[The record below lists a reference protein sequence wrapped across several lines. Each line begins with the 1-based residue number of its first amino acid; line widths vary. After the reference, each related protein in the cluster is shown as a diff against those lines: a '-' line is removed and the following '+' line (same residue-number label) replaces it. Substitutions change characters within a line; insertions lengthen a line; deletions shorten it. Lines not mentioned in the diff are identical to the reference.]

1 MTRWLPFPLM
11 SAFLLVAWLL
21 LNQSLSAG
29 HVVLGCILA
38 ITGGWLLGAVE
49 APHGR
54 IRRPVAAVRLASR
67 VLLDIVRSNI
77 AVARFI
83 LNLAP
88 HPPASGF
95 VRIPLDIRHPY
106 GLAALACII
115 TATPGTIWVDF
126 DSADTTLTI
135 HVLDLVDEDEWIRTI
150 KNRYERLLREIFE

>member
-1 MTRWLPFPLM
+1 M
-11 SAFLLVAWLL
+11 
-21 LNQSLSAG
+21 
-29 HVVLGCILA
+29 
-38 ITGGWLLGAVE
+38 
-49 APHGR
+49 
-54 IRRPVAAVRLASR
+54 
-67 VLLDIVRSNI
+67 LLDIVRSNI
-77 AVARFI
+77 AVPRLL

-88 HPPASGF
+88 RPPASGF